1 MTEFISF
8 FSHKAIRDMELA
20 FLFDHWEELRHSQQL
35 RYTVKE
41 VIRGDLPHASD
52 VLTAII
58 TH

>member
-8 FSHKAIRDMELA
+8 FSHKAIRDVELA
-20 FLFDHWEELRHSQQL
+20 FLFDHWEELRDSQQL
-35 RYTVKE
+35 RDTVKE
-41 VIRGDLPHASD
+41 VIRGDLTHASD